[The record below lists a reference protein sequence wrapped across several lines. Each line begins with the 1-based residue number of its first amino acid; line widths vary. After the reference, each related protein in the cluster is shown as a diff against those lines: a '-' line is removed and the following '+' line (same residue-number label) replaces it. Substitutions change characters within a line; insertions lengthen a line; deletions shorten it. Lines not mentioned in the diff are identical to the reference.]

1 MRCIINNHILDLN
14 MLAGNSSCGFNTILT
29 VNVAIDSVKAYQEES
44 NELYSYIRFTLEILK
59 HMLPYE

>member
-1 MRCIINNHILDLN
+1 